1 MLDIIIY
8 TIFGLFSGVCL
19 GTTSINPIGI
29 ILLILNAL
37 GIGDYKSNLGA
48 TMILNIFPI
57 TIGSVFEFYKSG
69 QINWL
74 LAWILIFSV
83 TLGSYFGSK
92 LVTNKKNA
100 LSVKTIQYLTAY
112 ISIVMGI
119 LFLISAYYSKD
130 E

>member
-74 LAWILIFSV
+74 LAWVLIFSV
-83 TLGSYFGSK
+83 TIGSYLGSI

>member
-8 TIFGLFSGVCL
+8 TIFGLFSGLCL
-19 GTTSINPIGI
+19 GITSINPIGI

-83 TLGSYFGSK
+83 TIGSYLGSK